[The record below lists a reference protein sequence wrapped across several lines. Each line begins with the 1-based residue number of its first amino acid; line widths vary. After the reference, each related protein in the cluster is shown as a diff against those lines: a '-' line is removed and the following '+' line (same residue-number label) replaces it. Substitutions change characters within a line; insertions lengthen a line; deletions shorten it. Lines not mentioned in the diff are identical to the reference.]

1 MCLKNS
7 YLRVLHRQGKC
18 ILTGTELKSSN
29 IIADNERGHLDFG
42 GLPSKS
48 NHLNV
53 HIVFS

>member
-1 MCLKNS
+1 MFEKFVPES
-7 YLRVLHRQGKC
+7 VASSREC
-18 ILTGTELKSSN
+18 ILTGTEFKSSN

-53 HIVFS
+53 HV